1 MLQQI
6 SNNRT
11 NKQIT
16 IKDIRNISYASCLN
30 FFHTTTMFDPY
41 PFGIYYVA
49 HFYYVKRISSYSYQ
63 YQKSYGATDHS
74 TSLKNM
80 KNIVEGSGD
89 GVSTI
94 RSAKVEAMHPD
105 LICQNDGEER
115 VLIDCNYGK
124 LKWGSEQ
131 INKSKL
137 GFFILNPPDVKSVD
151 GRTNNAFVY
160 QLVITPKPGLFP
172 VKK

>member
-49 HFYYVKRISSYSYQ
+49 HFYYVKRISSDSYQ

-74 TSLKNM
+74 TSLENM
-80 KNIVEGSGD
+80 KNIVAGSGD

-94 RSAKVEAMHPD
+94 RSAQVEAMHPD
-105 LICQNDGEER
+105 LICQNDDEER

-124 LKWGSEQ
+124 VNWGSEQ
-131 INKSKL
+131 LNKSKL
-137 GFFILNPPDVKSVD
+137 GFFILNPPNVKSVD

>member
-30 FFHTTTMFDPY
+30 FFHTTTMFDQY

-49 HFYYVKRISSYSYQ
+49 HFYYVKRISSDSYQ

-74 TSLKNM
+74 TSLENM
-80 KNIVEGSGD
+80 KNIVAGSGD

-94 RSAKVEAMHPD
+94 RSAQVEAMHPD
-105 LICQNDGEER
+105 LICQNDDEER

-124 LKWGSEQ
+124 VNWGSEQ
-131 INKSKL
+131 FNKSKL
-137 GFFILNPPDVKSVD
+137 GFFILNPSNVKSVD